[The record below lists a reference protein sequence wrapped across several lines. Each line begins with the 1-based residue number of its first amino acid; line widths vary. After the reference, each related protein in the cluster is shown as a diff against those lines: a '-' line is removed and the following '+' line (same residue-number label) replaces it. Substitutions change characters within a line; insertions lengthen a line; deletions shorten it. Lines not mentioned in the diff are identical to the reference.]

1 MGQSASSRLTDA
13 PPAMG
18 GVSLTRDYTAGL
30 PDECLALVFQSLGS
44 GDRKSCSLVC
54 RRWLA
59 VESCSRRSLSL
70 DARAALSDVAPAIFG
85 RFDGV
90 SRLALQCGRRHDSI
104 GDEALALVAVSFPG
118 LVSLKLRACRA
129 LTVAGME
136 AIARHCPGLRELS
149 VSSCTFGARGIDV
162 VLRGCPLLE
171 DLSIKRL
178 RGLHDPSAT
187 ADLVAGAAS
196 LRSLCLEDLY
206 NGQCFAPF
214 IAGSPNLKTLKLI
227 RCSGDWD
234 PLLQDIAVKVPL
246 IVEIHLERLQVTDSG
261 LTALSGCIDLEI
273 LRLVK
278 TPECTDAGL
287 ATIADRCHR
296 LRKLHIDGWKANSIG
311 DVGLQAVAQRCT
323 GLGELV
329 LAGLDPTYRS
339 LELIASNCG
348 SLERLALCGSE
359 TIGDAEVAC
368 IASKCTSLKKLC
380 IKECP
385 VSDQGMEAL
394 AAGCPKLVKMT
405 VKRCSGVT
413 PDCADR
419 LVASRHGKLA
429 VNLEVNDGSTNDQQQ
444 EATEEGSALEEFG
457 IAAAIGG
464 SELPRPLV
472 DGVGSQGRWPGK
484 KKRAGFFATRRNL
497 VASALRRL
505 SHGSSNSSHSPSVRG
520 EGEPSAFSVSVV

>member
-1 MGQSASSRLTDA
+1 
-13 PPAMG
+13 MG
-18 GVSLTRDYTAGL
+18 GVSLTRDFTTDL
-30 PDECLALVFQSLGS
+30 PDECLALVFQSLRS

-59 VESCSRRSLSL
+59 
-70 DARAALSDVAPAIFG
+70 
-85 RFDGV
+85 
-90 SRLALQCGRRHDSI
+90 
-104 GDEALALVAVSFPG
+104 ALALVAARFPG

-234 PLLQDIAVKVPL
+234 PLLQDIAARVPW
-246 IVEIHLERLQVTDSG
+246 IVEIHLERLQVT
-261 LTALSGCIDLEI
+261 
-273 LRLVK
+273 
-278 TPECTDAGL
+278 
-287 ATIADRCHR
+287 
-296 LRKLHIDGWKANSIG
+296 
-311 DVGLQAVAQRCT
+311 GLQAVAQRCA
-323 GLGELV
+323 GIRELV
-329 LAGLDPTYRS
+329 LAGLNPTYRS

-348 SLERLALCGSE
+348 CLERLALCGSE

-413 PDCADR
+413 PECADR
-419 LVASRHGKLA
+419 LVASRHGMLA

-444 EATEEGSALEEFG
+444 EATEEGSAFEEFG
-457 IAAAIGG
+457 VAAAIGG

-472 DGVGSQGRWPGK
+472 DGVGSKGRWPGK

-497 VASALRRL
+497 VASALRRW
-505 SHGSSNSSHSPSVRG
+505 SHGSSNSSHSRT
-520 EGEPSAFSVSVV
+520 